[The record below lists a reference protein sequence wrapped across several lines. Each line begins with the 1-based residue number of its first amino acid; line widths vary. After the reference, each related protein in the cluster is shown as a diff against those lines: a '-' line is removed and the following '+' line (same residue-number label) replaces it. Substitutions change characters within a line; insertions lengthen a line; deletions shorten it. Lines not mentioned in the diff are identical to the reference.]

1 MAAVVV
7 LSLVAL
13 AVALLKAYRAGKALA
28 SEVGRAAAGMEPL
41 SQLQVGEPAAGAAP
55 TEDELRAREA
65 ALAEREA
72 ALVRREKELAAT
84 ATPGRDVRSTS
95 WAPRHRA

>member
-7 LSLVAL
+7 LSLVTL
-13 AVALLKAYRAGKALA
+13 AVALWKAYRAGKALA
-28 SEVGRAAAGMEPL
+28 AEVGRASAGLEPL
-41 SQLQVGEPAAGAAP
+41 SQLQVGEPAAAAAP

-72 ALVRREKELAAT
+72 ALARRERQL
-84 ATPGRDVRSTS
+84 TPGASTGSDRGSTS